1 MIQILFFFY
10 YEFCSFSVKFEFYIY
25 VSDATRDFGRGLCVK
40 YFDIPSKWRIRLTER
55 LMGDMFLRIFFF
67 FFFCFFADDEFCCY
81 SLVKFVKLSFRC
93 LMFGKRN
100 NYFD

>member
-1 MIQILFFFY
+1 MIQILFFFD

-67 FFFCFFADDEFCCY
+67 FFFVFLPMMNFAVI
-81 SLVKFVKLSFRC
+81 LWLN
-93 LMFGKRN
+93 LL
-100 NYFD
+100 NYLLGV

>member
-1 MIQILFFFY
+1 MENSIDREINGRHVF
-10 YEFCSFSVKFEFYIY
+10 K
-25 VSDATRDFGRGLCVK
+25 DFL
-40 YFDIPSKWRIRLTER
+40 
-55 LMGDMFLRIFFF
+55 F
-67 FFFCFFADDEFCCY
+67 FFFCFFADDEFCCN